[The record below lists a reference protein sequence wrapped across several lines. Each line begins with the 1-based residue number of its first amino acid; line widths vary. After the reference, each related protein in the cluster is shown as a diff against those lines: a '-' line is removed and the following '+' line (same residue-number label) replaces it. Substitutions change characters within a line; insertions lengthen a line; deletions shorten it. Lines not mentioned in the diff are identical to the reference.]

1 MLFYRY
7 AVFIAFYAVSFS
19 FYEVLIL
26 LCVVVNVL
34 RAVLSSFGAF
44 LLVYAVPFSLCVVV
58 NSLYAVL
65 LSWGALP
72 LYAVPFS
79 LSSRSLVVV

>member
-1 MLFYRY
+1 M
-7 AVFIAFYAVSFS
+7 FIAFYAVSFS

-65 LSWGALP
+65 LSWGAFLP

-79 LSSRSLVVV
+79 LSSRSLVVI